1 MKDWGRG
8 VCLGTCAV
16 TALLAMP
23 FTASAKPGF
32 YVSPASRSAA
42 LRTHGSNGYGID
54 MLTTGSRLVLFA
66 SKASGSASYLVRMR
80 PSKPGEIKASL
91 GKLGRIS
98 LRFRPSG
105 PAEAQPE
112 PGSECVGSA
121 PMSQQGRFI
130 GNLRFRGE
138 DGFTAV
144 HAASVKGEMFSRSR
158 QVCKRPHE
166 PRGGGREPSAVS
178 LSAYVEGDPEKPS
191 FSAYEL
197 TGKRGFG
204 GGSPGTSYSASVT
217 ERRGQMTISR
227 SASAGAEASTFAVS
241 APSVRP
247 AVASVAPPFPFSGTA
262 VFEGADG
269 HAPTWSGDLSVSL
282 PGLGAVPLTGSPFT
296 ARLCRDLS
304 CACPPGAA
312 CVIFF
317 STSGRVGSP
326 LRLLRDPARPP
337 HRQGMWG
344 SAP

>member
-8 VCLGTCAV
+8 VCLGACAV

-54 MLTTGSRLVLFA
+54 MLAAGSRLVLFA
-66 SKASGSASYLVRMR
+66 AKASGSASYLVRMR
-80 PSKPGEIKASL
+80 PSKPAEIKASL
-91 GKLGRIS
+91 GKLGHIS

-105 PAEAQPE
+105 PAEVQPE

-121 PMSQQGRFI
+121 PTRQQGRFV
-130 GNLRFRGE
+130 GDLRFRGE

-144 HAASVKGEMFSRSR
+144 HTTSVKGEMFRRSR

-166 PRGGGREPSAVS
+166 PRGGGREPRAVS
-178 LSAYVEGDPEKPS
+178 LSAYVAGDPEKPS

-197 TGKRGFG
+197 TGKHDFG
-204 GGSPGTSYSASVT
+204 GYPGSSYSASVT

-227 SASAGAEASTFAVS
+227 TASASAEASTFAVS
-241 APSVRP
+241 APSARP

-269 HAPTWSGDLSVSL
+269 LAPTWSGDLSVSL

-326 LRLLRDPARPP
+326 LRLLHDPAHLPRGP
-337 HRQGMWG
+337 GMWG